1 MCVFLC
7 VYTQVFKCNNDKRRK
22 LHELKGKDEVLK
34 GADRRGELC
43 KYGIYVRNS
52 QKIKH
57 KNLKKVKNMFE

>member
-7 VYTQVFKCNNDKRRK
+7 VYTQVFKCNNDNRRK

-52 QKIKH
+52 QKNKT
-57 KNLKKVKNMFE
+57 